1 MSRPTK
7 ERLEALVYGEL
18 DAAEAAEVER
28 LAAAD
33 DDAAAELAWLR
44 TERAMMRERA
54 DREPPVPASL
64 WAGVQRAIEAE
75 PARPWWQRLFALDG
89 DRREK
94 ARWFGFGLATA
105 AAVAVL
111 MLVVLGPDRPG
122 PSAPEVAVV
131 APDAAPAPAPAPAD
145 GDKLA
150 AATRALDEAELSHLA
165 ALDALRDAYLEER
178 DALDPQLAARYDE
191 QFRTARSLIEQ
202 ARATDPSDLHAR
214 RQLLAAYSVQLRT
227 LQSAV
232 IGREEVR

>member
-54 DREPPVPASL
+54 DREPAVPASL

-94 ARWFGFGLATA
+94 ARWFGLGLATA

-122 PSAPEVAVV
+122 PAAPEVAVA
-131 APDAAPAPAPAPAD
+131 APDAAPAPAD

-165 ALDALRDAYLEER
+165 ALDALHAAYLEER
-178 DALDPQLAARYDE
+178 DALDPQLAAQYDD
-191 QFRTARSLIEQ
+191 QFRAARSLIEQ